1 MRIGTLEKS
10 VDYIV
15 LSVFALFAL
24 IPLVGVVFSSVI
36 PAAENSGGFQVP
48 GSVRLANYA
57 DAWAQG
63 HFSAYLTSSVLVTVA
78 VVIATIV
85 LAILAGYAFAR
96 MDFPG
101 SGTLFFILLVGL
113 MLPEEAFIIPL
124 YFNLRTVGMTDTYW
138 ALILPQTAQSLG
150 FAAFWMR
157 NHFRAYPGEVIEAA
171 RLDGASDRRLLWRVL
186 VPSSWPS
193 IATMAVLVGMWTWN
207 EFLIPLV
214 MITQDQLRT
223 APLGL
228 AFFQGQH
235 MTNYSLLS
243 AAGVLIAL
251 PIVVLYLFMQ
261 RRVIN
266 GVAGGIGTR

>member
-1 MRIGTLEKS
+1 MKIGRAEKA
-10 VDYIV
+10 VDYVV
-15 LSVFALFAL
+15 LSLFALFAL
-24 IPLVGVVFSSVI
+24 IPLVGVLFSSVI

-48 GSVRLANYA
+48 STVRLANYA
-57 DAWAQG
+57 DAWTQG
-63 HFSAYLTSSVLVTVA
+63 HFSVYMASSVLVTLA
-78 VVIATIV
+78 VIVFTFV
-85 LAILAGYAFAR
+85 LATLAGYAFAR
-96 MDFPG
+96 MNFAG
-101 SGTLFFILLVGL
+101 SGILFFVLLIGL

-124 YFNLRTVGMTDTYW
+124 YFNMRTIGLTDTYW

-157 NHFRAYPGEVIEAA
+157 NHFRAYPSEIIEAA

-186 VPSSWPS
+186 VPSSWSS

-214 MITQDQLRT
+214 MITEDQLRT

-251 PIVVLYLFMQ
+251 PIVIMYLIMQ
-261 RRVIN
+261 HRLIS
-266 GVAGGIGTR
+266 GVAGGVGTR